1 MELKCRLCADPSDLC
16 RSHILP
22 EFLYR
27 PLYDDKHRFSV
38 VTKGT
43 HGIQYKQRGLTERL
57 LCRKC
62 EQFFGR
68 NERYASEV
76 MTGRLG
82 HSFEKRVR
90 YIEID
95 GIDYQRFKLFQL
107 SILWRASV
115 SSLEFF
121 RLVSL
126 GSREATLRQ
135 MLLQNDPGAPE
146 QFGCVVIFARDG
158 GEDISDTLFNPEPVR
173 WGGRR
178 MYKFFFAGSA
188 WLFHCDKQ
196 PAALH
201 LRKFFL
207 QRDGRLLGYTGDL
220 VESLFH
226 DAAATR
232 FARKSGYA

>member
-1 MELKCRLCADPSDLC
+1 MESICRLCTFPAELC

-38 VTKGT
+38 VTKGAEG
-43 HGIQYKQRGLTERL
+43 HHYKQRGLTEHL

-62 EQFFGR
+62 EQHLGQ
-68 NERYASEV
+68 NEKYASEV

-82 HSFEKRVR
+82 HRYR
-90 YIEID
+90 RHGNYIEMS

-115 SSLEFF
+115 SSLEFC

-126 GSREATLRQ
+126 GSRGEQLRT
-135 MLLQNDPGAPE
+135 MLLEDEPGTPE
-146 QFGCVVIFARDG
+146 DFGCVVIFTHDG
-158 GEDISDTLFNPEPVR
+158 GEDISDTFFNPEPLR
-173 WGGRR
+173 WASRR
-178 MYKFFFAGSA
+178 MYKFAFAASA

-196 PAALH
+196 PAASN

-207 QRDGRLLGYTGDL
+207 QRGGTLIGYTGDL
-220 VESLFH
+220 AESPNVWHL
-226 DAAATR
+226 AKR
-232 FARKSGYA
+232 IVRKAGYA